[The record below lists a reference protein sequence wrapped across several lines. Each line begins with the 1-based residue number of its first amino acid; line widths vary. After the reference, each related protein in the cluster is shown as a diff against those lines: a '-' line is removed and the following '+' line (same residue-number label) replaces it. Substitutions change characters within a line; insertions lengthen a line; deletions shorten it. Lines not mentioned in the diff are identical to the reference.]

1 MRTLRTWGRHKE
13 RHVRANRR
21 THEREPHA
29 LSPLDPTTDV
39 DTVPPI
45 VQEQTSIGRS
55 HGTSSSLPP
64 TSLHNTYTRT

>member
-55 HGTSSSLPP
+55 HGLEVGDIYY
-64 TSLHNTYTRT
+64 LRVKVRT